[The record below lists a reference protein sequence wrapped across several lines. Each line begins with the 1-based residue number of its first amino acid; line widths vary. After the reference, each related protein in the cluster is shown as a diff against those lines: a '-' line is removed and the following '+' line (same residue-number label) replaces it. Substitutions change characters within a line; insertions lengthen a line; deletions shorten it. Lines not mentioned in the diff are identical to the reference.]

1 MNQQLKVHG
10 SLFLVALIYG
20 ANYSIAKEV
29 MPAYVQPYGLILLR
43 VSGAVLF
50 FWAVS
55 LLRTKEQI
63 QGWADWRRVFLCGF
77 FGIALNQ
84 LTFFGGLNLTSPIN
98 ASLIMTITPIV
109 VLIMSAVL
117 LREKVKKQRIG
128 GILLACVGAFLLIY
142 GKTDAKSQGNTLGD
156 ILILINA
163 TSYGIYLV
171 LVKPL
176 MQRYKAIT
184 VVSRVF
190 LVGFV
195 GVLPFGLPQL
205 GTPDYA
211 AFPVHVW
218 AAIAFMIIG
227 VTIMAYLLNAWAL
240 TYASPSLLGVY
251 IYLQPVLAILIAV
264 GLGKDVFT
272 WQKAVFALMIF
283 GGVYLVS
290 RPARKRAVPA

>member
-1 MNQQLKVHG
+1 MNQQVKVHG

-29 MPAYVQPYGLILLR
+29 MPEYVQPYALILWR

-55 LLRTKEQI
+55 LVRTKEKI
-63 QGWADWRRVFLCGF
+63 QGWADWRRIILCGF

-109 VLIMSAVL
+109 VLVMSAVL
-117 LREKVKKQRIG
+117 LREKVEAQRIG
-128 GILLACVGAFLLIY
+128 GILLACAGAFLLIY

-156 ILILINA
+156 ILILVNA

-190 LVGFV
+190 LIGFI
-195 GVLPFGLPQL
+195 GVLPFGLPQIME
-205 GTPDYA
+205 PDYA
-211 AFPVHVW
+211 SFPMYVW

-264 GLGKDVFT
+264 VLGKDVFT

-290 RPARKRAVPA
+290 RPRKPAALPV